1 MTDRMIENRIK
12 KLIDLEA
19 QIAALQKEMDSVKDE
34 LKADMEERGADSLVT
49 EKGAKI
55 YWHEVLTNRFDTT
68 AFKKA
73 HEDMYRAFTKETK
86 SRPFKY
92 YAA

>member
-12 KLIDLEA
+12 KILDLEA
-19 QIAALQKEMDSVKDE
+19 QIAELQKEVESVKDE
-34 LKADMEERGADSLVT
+34 LKADMEERGADSVVT

-55 YWHEVLTNRFDTT
+55 YWREVISNRFDTT
-68 AFKKA
+68 AFKKSHA
-73 HEDMYRAFTKETK
+73 DLYKAYTKETT
-86 SRPFKY
+86 SRPLKI